1 MTTYKGVKGIG
12 IQSVDAD
19 AIASQILGGS
29 WASGG
34 DLNTTRALGLI
45 LHEDRYEFIAPKEIT
60 SLVAAIPMLQELIP
74 VIESIATELK

>member
-1 MTTYKGVKGIG
+1 MEG
-12 IQSVDAD
+12 S
-19 AIASQILGGS
+19 SQRKKS
-29 WASGG
+29 KF
-34 DLNTTRALGLI
+34 TTRALGLI